1 MDKKRG
7 VGSEE
12 VQREE
17 KEGRMGKKFV
27 KLCTRERNV

>member
-1 MDKKRG
+1 MDKKGG
-7 VGSEE
+7 VGSKG

-17 KEGRMGKKFV
+17 KEGRMGEKFV